1 MKLKETFVCSLLLV
15 ASCANNP
22 HLLPQASLNFLSQNP
37 PSSLSDSKNL
47 LYAMSTWCS
56 RFSSNIKA
64 KQDAHTASV
73 SVVVLSILVLVQVPV
88 LTLLPVNTP
97 PHDLCYLLILGKVD
111 QMRCRGLENKLTDV
125 LAPIPFKELHRATSS
140 FGLQMFLL
148 QTTHTISS
156 FTTKLIFVSQLSAT
170 FNCAK
175 LRFKLKRFKNMN
187 FTKLACCMIII
198 RQE

>member
-1 MKLKETFVCSLLLV
+1 MKFKETFVCSLLLV

-37 PSSLSDSKNL
+37 PSSLSDIQESALCNEHLVFTVQFKHQSKTGCP
-47 LYAMSTWCS
+47 YCQCQCGST
-56 RFSSNIKA
+56 
-64 KQDAHTASV
+64 
-73 SVVVLSILVLVQVPV
+73 
-88 LTLLPVNTP
+88 VNTSTGTSASADITSEHP
-97 PHDLCYLLILGKVD
+97 PHDLCHLLILGKVD

-187 FTKLACCMIII
+187 VSKLACCMIII